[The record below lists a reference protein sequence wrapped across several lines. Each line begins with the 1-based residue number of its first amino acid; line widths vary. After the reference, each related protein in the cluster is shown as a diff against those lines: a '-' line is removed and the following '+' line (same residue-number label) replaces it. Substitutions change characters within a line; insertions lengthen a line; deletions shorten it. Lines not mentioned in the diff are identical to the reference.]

1 MSPEEARGP
10 RVRFLTKRWS
20 HHSTHSG
27 YDRVIDYIGEAIE
40 RLDLSRLSSRWIPER
55 IAMKFVSRAEIRGYS
70 VASFYDEWAA
80 VRDMIARPRRAVYH
94 VLYGDDT
101 YRYLGMA
108 RRMTPHRL
116 VVSYHLP
123 PAALR
128 ERMRHTDHLR
138 RADAIV
144 VVGTNLVPMF
154 SELCGADRV
163 HYIPHGIDTDVFRP
177 ATSPRDDSPDGV
189 EHQVLVVGSHRRD
202 FETLGAVVR
211 ELERKA
217 PEVQFVLVTRA
228 SAADSFR
235 SHRNVEV
242 KGYIEEPELIRL
254 YQQAAVV
261 LQPMEEST
269 ANNSILEGLACG
281 VPIVATD
288 VGGVGAYVNEG
299 CAELTGAGDAEG
311 MADAILRITRDP
323 ALRTEMRRAAREQ
336 AMEFSWPR
344 VASQFAAL
352 YDRIE

>member
-10 RVRFLTKRWS
+10 RVRFVTKRWS

-27 YDRVIDYIGEAIE
+27 YDRIIDYVGEPIE
-40 RLDLSRLSSRWIPER
+40 RIDLTRLSSRWIPER
-55 IAMKFVSRAEIRGYS
+55 IAMKFVSRAEVRGYS
-70 VASFYDEWAA
+70 MASFYDEWAA
-80 VRDMIARPRRAVYH
+80 ARDMIARPRRAVYH

-101 YRYLGMA
+101 YRYLGMVG
-108 RRMTPHRL
+108 RMTPHRL

-128 ERMRHTDHLR
+128 DRMRHTDHLR

-144 VVGTNLVPMF
+144 VVGTNLVPLF

-177 ATSPRDDSPDGV
+177 APVSHDDPPD
-189 EHQVLVVGSHRRD
+189 ESKHRVLVVGSHRRD
-202 FETLGAVVR
+202 FETLGEVIRA
-211 ELERKA
+211 LEREA
-217 PEVQFVLVTRA
+217 PEVQFVLVTGA
-228 SAADSFR
+228 SVAAGFR
-235 SHRNVEV
+235 GRRNVEV

-254 YQQAAVV
+254 YQDAAVV

-269 ANNSILEGLACG
+269 ANNSILEGLASG

-299 CAELTGAGDAEG
+299 CAVLTGAGDAEE

-323 ALRTEMRRAAREQ
+323 ARHSEMKRAAREQ

-344 VASQFAAL
+344 IASQFAAL
-352 YDRIE
+352 YDRIR

>member
-1 MSPEEARGP
+1 MVPEEARGP
-10 RVRFLTKRWS
+10 RVRFVTKRWS

-27 YDRVIDYIGEAIE
+27 YDRIIDYIGDPIE
-40 RLDLSRLSSRWIPER
+40 RIDLTRLSSRWIPESV
-55 IAMKFVSRAEIRGYS
+55 AMRFVGRAGVRGYS
-70 VASFYDEWAA
+70 MTSFYDEWAA
-80 VRDMIARPRRAVYH
+80 ARNMIARPRRTVYH

-101 YRYLGMA
+101 YRYLGLV

-128 ERMRHTDHLR
+128 DRMRHTQHLR

-144 VVGTNLVPMF
+144 VVGTNLVPLF
-154 SELCGADRV
+154 SELCGSDRV

-177 ATSPRDDSPDGV
+177 GTPPHGDSVGDAKP
-189 EHQVLVVGSHRRD
+189 QVLVVGSHRRD
-202 FETLGAVVR
+202 FETLGAVIRKLQR
-211 ELERKA
+211 EA
-217 PEVQFVLVTRA
+217 PEVQFVLVTGA
-228 SAADSFR
+228 SIADSFR
-235 SHRNVEV
+235 AHPNVEV
-242 KGYIEEPELIRL
+242 KRHIEESELIRL
-254 YQQAAVV
+254 YQEASVV

-288 VGGVGAYVNEG
+288 VGGVGAYVNES
-299 CAELTGAGDAEG
+299 CAVLTDAGDAEG

-323 ALRTEMRRAAREQ
+323 VRRSEMKHAAREQ

-344 VASQFAAL
+344 IASQFAAL
-352 YDRIE
+352 YDRIT